1 MIAILALI
9 YASFYFVFFGK
20 GIVRKSARNISVFVG
35 VGVVL
40 VGAIVIMWWTFAPTT
55 NDGRVFQFIQP
66 IVPNVAG
73 PVTEVPVQPLVPVKK
88 GDLLFRID
96 PVPFQAGVDQIEA
109 SIRQADAQRK
119 LAEIQTQRAQKLVK
133 SSAVAQVDLDT
144 WTANRD
150 AAVASIAALSAQ
162 LQYAKWQLEQT
173 TVLAPND
180 GYVVNMQVRP
190 GYRVTTVPLRPA
202 MTFVL
207 TELNEVLAS
216 LSQSSARRVKPGDAV
231 EVVFPARPGEVYT
244 GMVKAIIL
252 ATGEAQIQQSGD
264 IPVLSGAPI
273 QGRRPVR
280 IVLDDPSVL
289 LEVGQG
295 GQSFVAFYTDSGK
308 PFQIITRVVVRM
320 QAWLGFLTNPTG

>member
-1 MIAILALI
+1 MIAVLTLV
-9 YASFYFVFFGK
+9 YASFYFIFFGK
-20 GIVRKSARNISVFVG
+20 GIVRKSARNISIFVG
-35 VGVVL
+35 VGVVM
-40 VGAIVIMWWTFAPTT
+40 VGTIVVMWWTFSPTT
-55 NDGRVFQFIQP
+55 NDGRVFQFVQP

-73 PVTEVPVQPLVPVKK
+73 PVTEVPVEPLLPVKK

-96 PVPFQAGVDQIEA
+96 PVPFQASVDRIEA

-119 LAEIQTQRAQKLVK
+119 LAEIQTERAQKLVK

-150 AAVASIAALSAQ
+150 AAVASIAALNAQ
-162 LQYAKWQLEQT
+162 LHNARWQLEQT
-173 TVLAPND
+173 EVRAPND

-190 GYRVTTVPLRPA
+190 GYRVTTVPLNPA

-231 EVVFPARPGEVYT
+231 EVVFSARPGEVFT
-244 GMVKAIIL
+244 GKVKAIIY

-264 IPVLSGAPI
+264 IPVFSGAPI
-273 QGRRPVR
+273 QGRRPGRV
-280 IVLDDPSVL
+280 VLVDPSVL
-289 LEVGQG
+289 LVVGQG
-295 GQSFVAFYTDSGK
+295 GQSFVAFYTDAGK
-308 PFQIITRVVVRM
+308 PFQMITRVTVRI
-320 QAWLGFLTNPTG
+320 QAWIGFLTNPAG

>member
-1 MIAILALI
+1 M
-9 YASFYFVFFGK
+9 
-20 GIVRKSARNISVFVG
+20 
-35 VGVVL
+35 
-40 VGAIVIMWWTFAPTT
+40 
-55 NDGRVFQFIQP
+55 
-66 IVPNVAG
+66 
-73 PVTEVPVQPLVPVKK
+73 TEVPVEPLVPVKK

-96 PVPFQAGVDQIEA
+96 PVPFQASVDQIEA

-119 LAEIQTQRAQKLVK
+119 LAEIQTERAQKLVK

-150 AAVASIAALSAQ
+150 AAVASIAALNAQ
-162 LQYAKWQLEQT
+162 LHNARWQLGQT
-173 TVLAPND
+173 EVRAPND

-190 GYRVTTVPLRPA
+190 GYRVTTVPLNPA

-231 EVVFPARPGEVYT
+231 EVVFSARPGEVFT
-244 GMVKAIIL
+244 GKVKAIIY

-264 IPVLSGAPI
+264 IPVFSGAPI

-280 IVLDDPSVL
+280 VVLDDPSVL

-308 PFQIITRVVVRM
+308 PFQMITRVMVRI

>member
-1 MIAILALI
+1 MIAVLALI

-20 GIVRKSARNISVFVG
+20 GIVKKSARNISIFVG
-35 VGVVL
+35 VGVVM
-40 VGAIVIMWWTFAPTT
+40 VGTIIVMWWTFSPTT
-55 NDGRVFQFIQP
+55 NDGRVFQYIQP

-73 PVTEVPVQPLVPVKK
+73 PVIEVPVQPLVPVMK

-96 PVPFQAGVDQIEA
+96 PVPFRASVDQIEA
-109 SIRQADAQRK
+109 SIRQAEAQRN
-119 LAEIQTQRAQKLVK
+119 LAEIQTERAQKLVK
-133 SSAVAQVDLDT
+133 SSAIAQVDLDT

-150 AAVASIAALSAQ
+150 AAVASIEALSAQ
-162 LQYAKWQLEQT
+162 LINAQWQLEQT
-173 TVLAPND
+173 EVHAPND

-231 EVVFPARPGEVYT
+231 EVVFPARPGEVF
-244 GMVKAIIL
+244 GGKVRAIIH
-252 ATGEAQIQQSGD
+252 ASGEAQIQQTGD
-264 IPVLSGAPI
+264 IPVFSGTPI
-273 QGRRPVR
+273 KGRRPVR
-280 IVLDDPSVL
+280 VVLDDPSVL

-295 GQSFVAFYTDSGK
+295 GQSFVAFYTDAGK
-308 PFQIITRVVVRM
+308 PFQIITRVMVRM